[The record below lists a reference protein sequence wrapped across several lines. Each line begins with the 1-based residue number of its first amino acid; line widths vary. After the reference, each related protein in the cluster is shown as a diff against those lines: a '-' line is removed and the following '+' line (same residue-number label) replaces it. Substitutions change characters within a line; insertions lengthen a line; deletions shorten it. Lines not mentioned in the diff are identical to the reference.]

1 MAEMIIIVKKN
12 KVTANENEEDV
23 KINEQVV
30 EVVSKVVL

>member
-1 MAEMIIIVKKN
+1 MIIVKKN
-12 KVTANENEEDV
+12 KATANENEEDV

>member
-1 MAEMIIIVKKN
+1 MIIIVKKN